1 MRQSAPRATD
11 YFSIGRPAPHHALSA
26 GGLEPGVNNLG
37 HRRLRLILALSAI
50 AFAVVVGRAVQ
61 VQVLE
66 SSALAAKAVDQQSSL
81 AAVPGLR
88 GTIFDRNH
96 HPLAQ
101 DQPAATVIAD
111 QPSVKNKQSRRDR
124 DHRGARV
131 PLPKAHP
138 RHPRLSPERS

>member
-1 MRQSAPRATD
+1 MS
-11 YFSIGRPAPHHALSA
+11 
-26 GGLEPGVNNLG
+26 NLG

-81 AAVPGLR
+81 AEVPGLR

-101 DQPAATVIAD
+101 DQPAATVLAD
-111 QPSVKNKQSRRDR
+111 QPLVKNKKAAAIVITEAL
-124 DHRGARV
+124 GI
-131 PLPKAHP
+131 PPPKAHP
-138 RHPRLSPERS
+138 ATQD